1 MSNRVDSSFLLELQ
15 EYGAVGAEIC
25 FNCGTCTAQCPLA
38 SDGHT
43 YPRNMIRL
51 AQLGLTDQ
59 IRANVDPWL
68 CYYCGDCSESC
79 PREAEPAETMMALR
93 RWLTAQYSGSKHSA
107 QLYTSEKAVWK
118 TIVRAAFVPLFL
130 ILLYQV
136 LTGFDNIVTDQVE
149 LNTFAPVMIVWAFVL
164 LHGVYL
170 GYRVILGSVNMSR
183 DILAPVTNDAKI
195 PLRVYLAEFKL
206 FIVNLLT
213 QKRWRD
219 CGEDRSNWLM
229 HLLLVIGYATML
241 VLIMGFLWWFQT
253 DNIYPITN
261 PQRWVGYTATILLI
275 VTSVSALVG
284 RWKKDNQMHRFSQPT
299 DWLFPIFILV
309 AAVTGIMINLFRYA
323 GWPIATYSIYTIHVM
338 ACIAMLDVEVGIGK
352 WAHLFYRPLAIY
364 LDGIKTRVSQEQ
376 LTPGLAPAGG
386 TD

>member
-1 MSNRVDSSFLLELQ
+1 MSNQVDSSFLLELQ

-51 AQLGLTDQ
+51 AQLGLRDQ
-59 IRANVDPWL
+59 IRGNVDPWL

-93 RWLTAQYSGSKHSA
+93 RWLTAQYSGSEHSA

-118 TIVRAAFVPLFL
+118 TIIRAAFVPLIL

-149 LNTFAPVMIVWAFVL
+149 LNTFAPVMIFWAFVL

-170 GYRVILGSVNMSR
+170 GYRMIRGSLNMSK
-183 DILAPVTNDAKI
+183 DILAPVTSDAKI
-195 PLRVYLAEFKL
+195 PLRVYLEEFKL
-206 FIVNLLT
+206 FVVNLLT

-229 HLLLVIGYATML
+229 HLLLVIGYVTML

-261 PQRWVGYTATILLI
+261 PQRWVGYIATILLI
-275 VTSVSALVG
+275 VTSSSALVG
-284 RWKKDNQMHRFSQPT
+284 RWKKNNQMHRFSQPT

-309 AAVTGIMINLFRYA
+309 AAVTGIMINIFRYA
-323 GWPIATYSIYTIHVM
+323 GWPVATYSIYTIHVM

-364 LDGIKTRVSQEQ
+364 LDGIRTRVSEEQ
-376 LTPGLAPAGG
+376 VAPGLAPAGG